1 MAKPKNREAHDKART
16 QEAKRI
22 LEGVH
27 RDSETV
33 GTSSMRRTAE
43 RTRDHF
49 MGRDAAEGDNIE
61 LWGKRIGRGLAL
73 IVALILIY
81 HLATTYIL

>member
-1 MAKPKNREAHDKART
+1 MAKPKNREAHDKARAE
-16 QEAKRI
+16 EAKRI

-27 RDSETV
+27 RDAETV

-49 MGRDAAEGDNIE
+49 MGRDAAEGDDIE
-61 LWGKRIGRGLAL
+61 LWGKRIGRALA
-73 IVALILIY
+73 VAVVLILIY
-81 HLATTYIL
+81 HLVTTYVL